1 MSKQECP
8 YENETPEWQLWQGI
22 QSHRTAMISKLAD
35 AERST
40 NAAHRS
46 RMKVEEYEAALFKLD
61 PTYSVKR
68 LERGGA
74 SAATSA
80 AHNS

>member
-1 MSKQECP
+1 
-8 YENETPEWQLWQGI
+8 
-22 QSHRTAMISKLAD
+22 MISKLAD